1 MNSIAI
7 RLLVLSSALGG
18 GVFCGA
24 ALGED
29 APGGGG
35 TAPSATQ
42 SASGPAQQKPQ
53 AVAPQAP
60 PAAVA
65 PVPTAEQVQDD
76 LFNQLQENPL
86 IEPTR
91 PTADTAAGAP
101 PSPIKTIGV
110 DKDILGL
117 VGGQMPAL
125 RREGEFI
132 VNRKGHLVRAAHGG
146 HVIFVFDADSEH
158 APNPPMVIVP
168 CQMMQNMEDLV
179 QERGD
184 TLTFILSGQV
194 LTYRGVNYLLPT
206 MMKLAIDQKN
216 LMKQ

>member
-7 RLLVLSSALGG
+7 RLLVFSSVLWG
-18 GVFCGA
+18 GVFCGS

-29 APGGGG
+29 VSGGGSTAPPATEAASGQAQRPQAGASQQAPGGAAA
-35 TAPSATQ
+35 APA
-42 SASGPAQQKPQ
+42 
-53 AVAPQAP
+53 
-60 PAAVA
+60 
-65 PVPTAEQVQDD
+65 PTAEQVQDD

-91 PTADTAAGAP
+91 PVADTAAAP
-101 PSPIKTIGV
+101 LPIKTIGV
-110 DKDILGL
+110 DKDILSL
-117 VGGQMPAL
+117 VGGEMPAL

-158 APNPPMVIVP
+158 APDPPMVVVP

-216 LMKQ
+216 LLKQ

>member
-1 MNSIAI
+1 MSSIAI
-7 RLLVLSSALGG
+7 RLLVFCGALWGGMFCGSALG
-18 GVFCGA
+18 
-24 ALGED
+24 EE
-29 APGGGG
+29 APAGQG
-35 TAPSATQ
+35 TAPPAKRP
-42 SASGPAQQKPQ
+42 ASDEAQRPQ
-53 AVAPQAP
+53 AVASQAP
-60 PAAVA
+60 PAATA
-65 PVPTAEQVQDD
+65 AAPTAEQVQDD

-91 PTADTAAGAP
+91 PATDTPAGAT

-117 VGGQMPAL
+117 VGGEMPAL

-158 APNPPMVIVP
+158 APDPPMVVVP